1 MLLEGAMASKH
12 DAPPYRGRPAALVT
26 GMLLPAGTGDAAASP
41 IEGTVESDVEAF
53 AAAIGAIAL
62 EKHMRWRLYDVLSQ
76 YSTTAPRGL
85 HWP

>member
-26 GMLLPAGTGDAAASP
+26 LWPAGAGDAAASP
-41 IEGTVESDVEAF
+41 IEGAVESDVEAF
-53 AAAIGAIAL
+53 AAAIGAIAI
-62 EKHMRWRLYDVLSQ
+62 EKHVRWRLYDVLSQ
-76 YSTTAPRGL
+76 YATTAPRGL